1 MSSPLEKLVLEH
13 ADNEMMVTTKICTLV
28 NEFHIEEEMALY
40 TKLQSNL
47 STYVNPSIHSYNKHT
62 ESLLFYML
70 GIQW

>member
-47 STYVNPSIHSYNKHT
+47 SQYLCESIHP
-62 ESLLFYML
+62 F
-70 GIQW
+70 I